1 MIPLLSPRDGLD
13 RELALLGRVASGDL
27 PWGLLQWRA
36 AEHGLVVPR
45 STARLE
51 RFPEA
56 AGLSAA
62 EGWPVATRESG
73 GGVVPLS
80 PGVLTVAIAFIAPSI
95 RIEAAFHTLCAPL
108 VEALAAYGVDAQIGW
123 VPGAFCDGAYNL
135 VVEGR
140 KIAGTAQRWRR
151 ARLPSGERADAV
163 LAHAMLLVD
172 DDLDVLVGAVDRFAV
187 RCGIEAPRLE
197 QHVTLA
203 QLVPD
208 ATPDGLAARVE
219 QSMGKAFAAYGP
231 NRASYAFVP
240 FT

>member
-1 MIPLLSPRDGLD
+1 MTPLVSPRDGLD
-13 RELALLGRVASGDL
+13 RELALLGRVARGEL

-56 AGLSAA
+56 AALSGA

-73 GGVVPLS
+73 GGIVPLS
-80 PGVLTVAIAFIAPSI
+80 RGVLTVAIAYTAPSI

-108 VEALAAYGVDAQIGW
+108 VDALADFGVEASVGW
-123 VPGAFCDGAYNL
+123 VPGAFCDGAYNV

-140 KIAGTAQRWRR
+140 KIGGTAQRWRR
-151 ARLPSGERADAV
+151 ATLPNGERADAV

-172 DDLDVLVGAVDRFAV
+172 DDLQVLVGAVDRFAS
-187 RCGIEAPRLE
+187 RCGIDAPRLE
-197 QHVTLA
+197 QHVALA
-203 QLVPD
+203 QLVAG
-208 ATPDGLAARVE
+208 ATPDALAAGVE
-219 QSMGKAFAAYGP
+219 HYVGKAFTAYGP
-231 NRASYAFVP
+231 NRASHAFVP
-240 FT
+240 FS